1 MQRLIG
7 FWFKITL
14 VLCLALCTTVGSTQN
29 IRLPKEAELIKK
41 RKLAKGLKLFTW
53 KSDRLFDSRQSL
65 SVLQVKRSRK
75 LSIAFEEQKLRST
88 SQFGIDAEA
97 LAAVNAGFFD
107 MRKGGSVTYL
117 RVGEET
123 IARNSSKNPVI
134 TTDALAITDKGRL
147 LILKAPDYIGRQ
159 REDLSGVLFTGPLL
173 LQEGEEMNLPDN
185 NFSKRRH
192 PRSCAC
198 TRKNGQALLI
208 TVDGRNAQAQGMS
221 LAELT
226 ALLKMLGCEQGIN
239 LDGGGSTTMWGKG
252 IGVVNHPS
260 DNKKFDSSG
269 ERRVA
274 NVILVH

>member
-1 MQRLIG
+1 M
-7 FWFKITL
+7 
-14 VLCLALCTTVGSTQN
+14 
-29 IRLPKEAELIKK
+29 
-41 RKLAKGLKLFTW
+41 
-53 KSDRLFDSRQSL
+53 
-65 SVLQVKRSRK
+65 
-75 LSIAFEEQKLRST
+75 
-88 SQFGIDAEA
+88 
-97 LAAVNAGFFD
+97 
-107 MRKGGSVTYL
+107 
-117 RVGEET
+117 
-123 IARNSSKNPVI
+123 
-134 TTDALAITDKGRL
+134 
-147 LILKAPDYIGRQ
+147 
-159 REDLSGVLFTGPLL
+159 
-173 LQEGEEMNLPDN
+173 QEGEEINLPDN

>member
-75 LSIAFEEQKLRST
+75 LSIAFEEQELKST

-147 LILKAPDYIGRQ
+147 LILKAPDSIGRQ